1 MAEPLL
7 KVDGVHVGFG
17 GIKALRG
24 VSFEVT
30 PGSIFSI
37 IGPNGAGKTT
47 MINVISG
54 VYHPDPG
61 RIWFAGGERT
71 RLGPQRVAELGIA
84 RTFQNVALF
93 KGLTVLDNVLIG
105 RHIFM
110 RSGLF
115 RSGLY
120 WRLAQREEIAHRAAV
135 ERVIDFLE
143 ITAIRKAPAGTL
155 PYGLQKRVELARA
168 LAMEPKLLLLDE
180 PMAGMNLEEKEDMTR
195 SILDVADEWGTT
207 IILIEHDMG
216 VVMDISGRV
225 VVLDHGEKIAEGT
238 PDEVRADR
246 VVVQAY
252 LGEGE

>member
-1 MAEPLL
+1 
-7 KVDGVHVGFG
+7 V
-17 GIKALRG
+17 
-24 VSFEVT
+24 
-30 PGSIFSI
+30 FSI

-61 RIWFAGGERT
+61 RIWFAGGDRT

-93 KGLTVLDNVLIG
+93 KGMTVLDNVLIG
-105 RHIFM
+105 RHIYM

-120 WRLAQREEIAHRAAV
+120 WWLAQREEILHRAAV

-180 PMAGMNLEEKEDMTR
+180 PCTGLIREERENLARFLLRIGHEVGPTV
-195 SILDVADEWGTT
+195 IWV
-207 IILIEHDMG
+207 EHDMQM
-216 VVMDISGRV
+216 VSD
-225 VVLDHGEKIAEGT
+225 L
-238 PDEVRADR
+238 ADR
-246 VVVQAY
+246 VVVLNHGAKIIEGAPDVVRRAPEVIEAY
-252 LGEGE
+252 LGHAKVQ

>member
-1 MAEPLL
+1 MRY
-7 KVDGVHVGFG
+7 GVVLDSSYVIFFFFSSRRRHTRFDCDWSSDVCSSDL
-17 GIKALRG
+17 LRG

-61 RIWFAGGERT
+61 RIWFAGGDRT

-115 RSGLY
+115 RSGL
-120 WRLAQREEIAHRAAV
+120 
-135 ERVIDFLE
+135 
-143 ITAIRKAPAGTL
+143 
-155 PYGLQKRVELARA
+155 
-168 LAMEPKLLLLDE
+168 
-180 PMAGMNLEEKEDMTR
+180 
-195 SILDVADEWGTT
+195 
-207 IILIEHDMG
+207 
-216 VVMDISGRV
+216 
-225 VVLDHGEKIAEGT
+225 
-238 PDEVRADR
+238 
-246 VVVQAY
+246 
-252 LGEGE
+252 